1 MARPYSHPIAVLALV
16 LLVAAAGCSADA
28 PTAPDLDAPP
38 EASVAVSLSLVGSNT
53 TAASKASP
61 RSCWG
66 QATQVFARM
75 GEMGE
80 HSSGF
85 PTPRLGLRNLAR
97 ALYEQGVLE
106 DDSLQAL
113 GAFVARELGLEIDAC
128 L

>member
-1 MARPYSHPIAVLALV
+1 MTQPYSHPVSVLALV
-16 LLVAAAGCSADA
+16 LLVAGAGCMADA
-28 PTAPDLDAPP
+28 PTAPDLDTTP
-38 EASVAVSLSLVGSNT
+38 EASVAMSLSPVGSNT
-53 TAASKASP
+53 TAASEASP

-75 GEMGE
+75 GAMGQ
-80 HSSGF
+80 HASGF
-85 PTPRLGLRNLAR
+85 DTPRLGLRNLAR

-113 GAFVARELGLEIDAC
+113 AAFVARELGLEIDAC